1 MAINNLDM
9 LGMMADEFALPD
21 YVGQAGIDPMQAL
34 QLTQEPQGIDRLTA
48 LSRQLVESQKKQS
61 EALAY
66 ASQVAAQRPESRL
79 LKENQT
85 LGQFFKTPDD
95 AQRAF
100 MVNAGLKLA
109 MGDTTK
115 NLSSRLAEALGQG
128 VGAMQSE
135 RGAALK
141 QEQAKAA
148 AQLRSAQLEG
158 QQTLQTFGLE
168 KDIVQEQRLKDAAR
182 NKIKPKSEILT
193 LADERNA
200 LLKAG
205 DPQSL
210 ETAALIDEKI
220 ALVNQDPLLKEDYKI
235 FAKDFVDL
243 REKARKTQKMFD
255 DADRAELALKDADI
269 GFGSNVVTLT
279 KKFANLIGV
288 SSFRK
293 GISAT
298 EALSQVLG
306 QNVLDIMASGD
317 LGAGTGLSDKD
328 VEFAREVAA
337 GTKTLTEANIR
348 YAIDIKRRAANYAR
362 EKYNEALGIANEA
375 FPSTSIARNKP
386 YDIVDFDYISEE
398 SRVLAGMPEGSY
410 KQSQQIPGRTAGV
423 VTPYQGQSNDE
434 FLKTLQG
441 F

>member
-34 QLTQEPQGIDRLTA
+34 QLAQEPQGIDRLTA

-135 RGAALK
+135 RGAVLK

-148 AQLRSAQLEG
+148 SQLRSAQLEG

-168 KDIVQEQRLKDAAR
+168 KEIVQEQRLRDAAR
-182 NKIKPKSEILT
+182 NKIKRKSEILT

-200 LLKAG
+200 LLAAG
-205 DPQSL
+205 DPKSL
-210 ETAALIDEKI
+210 ETAALINKKI
-220 ALVNQDPLLKEDYKI
+220 DLVNQDPLLQEDYKI

-255 DADRAELALKDADI
+255 DAGRAELALKDADI
-269 GFGSNVVTLT
+269 GFGSNIVTLT
-279 KKFANLIGV
+279 KKFANLIG
-288 SSFRK
+288 
-293 GISAT
+293 T
-298 EALSQVLG
+298 
-306 QNVLDIMASGD
+306 
-317 LGAGTGLSDKD
+317 
-328 VEFAREVAA
+328 
-337 GTKTLTEANIR
+337 
-348 YAIDIKRRAANYAR
+348 
-362 EKYNEALGIANEA
+362 
-375 FPSTSIARNKP
+375 
-386 YDIVDFDYISEE
+386 
-398 SRVLAGMPEGSY
+398 
-410 KQSQQIPGRTAGV
+410 
-423 VTPYQGQSNDE
+423 
-434 FLKTLQG
+434 
-441 F
+441 

>member
-34 QLTQEPQGIDRLTA
+34 QLAQEPQGIDRLTA

-79 LKENQT
+79 LNENQT

-158 QQTLQTFGLE
+158 QQALQTFGLE
-168 KDIVQEQRLKDAAR
+168 KEIVEETRLRDAAR
-182 NKIKPKSEILT
+182 AKTTPTSPLLKLVN
-193 LADERNA
+193 ERNA
-200 LLKAG
+200 LMAQG
-205 DPQSL
+205 TPDSI
-210 ETAALIDEKI
+210 AAADTLQQQINVLTTSE
-220 ALVNQDPLLKEDYKI
+220 LS
-235 FAKDFVDL
+235 KDDFKFFSDDFKGI
-243 REKARKTQKMFD
+243 RENARKTDNMLRS
-255 DADRAELALKDADI
+255 ASRAELALANAET
-269 GFGSNVVTLT
+269 GFGAETFLGL
-279 KKFANLIGV
+279 KKFAQLFGV
-288 SSFRK
+288 KAFGK
-293 GISAT
+293 DISDS
-298 EALSQVLG
+298 EALAQVLG
-306 QNVLDIMASGD
+306 ENVLDVLGSGD

-328 VEFAREVAA
+328 VEFARQVAG
-337 GTKTLTEANIR
+337 GTIRLDEETIR
-348 YAIDIKRRAANYAR
+348 YAIDAKRRAANFFR
-362 EKYNEALGIANEA
+362 KQHNDALGVAVES
-375 FPSTSIARNKP
+375 FPGTTLAKGKP
-386 YDIVDFDYISEE
+386 YDLVEFTPISEQG
-398 SRVLAGMPEGSY
+398 RVLAGMPEGSY

>member
-1 MAINNLDM
+1 MASYLDQ
-9 LGMMADEFALPD
+9 LIQEFSMPD
-21 YVGQAGIDPMQAL
+21 IAGQAGIDPMQDL
-34 QLTQEPQGIDRLTA
+34 QVAQEPQGIDRLTA
-48 LSRQLVESQKKQS
+48 LMRQQQELQQRQR
-61 EALAY
+61 EALADY
-66 ASQVAAQRPESRL
+66 SALASKRPESRL
-79 LKENQT
+79 LQENQT
-85 LGQFFKTPDD
+85 LGGFFKDPSE
-95 AQRAF
+95 AQRQF
-100 MVNAGLKLA
+100 MINAGLKLA
-109 MGDTTK
+109 MGDSTK
-115 NLSSRLAEALGQG
+115 DLSARLAESLGQG
-128 VGAMQSE
+128 VGALQAS
-135 RGAALK
+135 RAAELK
-141 QEQAKAA
+141 QEQAQAA
-148 AQLRSAQLEG
+148 SQLKSLQLQG
-158 QQTLQTFGLE
+158 QQTKEQFDLQKE
-168 KDIVQEQRLKDAAR
+168 IVEETRLRDAAR

-193 LADERNA
+193 LVDERNA
-200 LLKAG
+200 ALEKG
-205 DPQSL
+205 DPKSL
-210 ETAALIDEKI
+210 ETAALITEKI

-293 GISAT
+293 NISAT

>member
-1 MAINNLDM
+1 MASYLDQ
-9 LGMMADEFALPD
+9 LIQEFSMPD
-21 YVGQAGIDPMQAL
+21 IAGQAGIDPMQDL
-34 QLTQEPQGIDRLTA
+34 QVAQEPQGIDRLTA
-48 LSRQLVESQKKQS
+48 LMQQQQELQQRQRDALTDYS
-61 EALAY
+61 ALA
-66 ASQVAAQRPESRL
+66 AKRPESRL
-79 LKENQT
+79 LQENQT
-85 LGQFFKTPDD
+85 LGGFFKDPSE
-95 AQRAF
+95 AQRQF
-100 MVNAGLKLA
+100 MINAGLKLA
-109 MGDTTK
+109 MGDSTK
-115 NLSSRLAEALGQG
+115 DLSARLAESLGQG
-128 VGAMQSE
+128 VGALQAS
-135 RGAALK
+135 RAAELK
-141 QEQAKAA
+141 QEQAQAA
-148 AQLRSAQLEG
+148 SQLKSLQLQG
-158 QQTLQTFGLE
+158 QQTKEQFDLQKE
-168 KDIVQEQRLKDAAR
+168 IVEETRLRDAAR

-200 LLKAG
+200 LLKKG

-210 ETAALIDEKI
+210 ETAALIGEKI
-220 ALVNQDPLLKEDYKI
+220 AVLNQDPLLKEDYKI
-235 FAKDFVDL
+235 FAKDFVEL
-243 REKARKTQKMFD
+243 RDNARKTQKMFR
-255 DADRAELALKDADI
+255 DADRAEEALKNADI

-279 KKFANLIGV
+279 KKFANLIGIT
-288 SSFRK
+288 SFK
-293 GISAT
+293 DDLSAT

-306 QNVLDIMASGD
+306 QNVLDIMASGA

>member
-34 QLTQEPQGIDRLTA
+34 QLAQEPQGIDRLTA

-135 RGAALK
+135 RGAVLK

-148 AQLRSAQLEG
+148 SQLRSAQLEG

-168 KDIVQEQRLKDAAR
+168 KEIVQEQRLRDAAR
-182 NKIKPKSEILT
+182 NKIKRKSEILT

-200 LLKAG
+200 LLAAG
-205 DPQSL
+205 DPKSL
-210 ETAALIDEKI
+210 ETAALINKKI
-220 ALVNQDPLLKEDYKI
+220 DLVNQDPLLQEDYKI
-235 FAKDFVDL
+235 FAKDFVEL
-243 REKARKTQKMFD
+243 RDNARKTDKMFK
-255 DADRAELALKDADI
+255 DADRAEEAIKNADI

-279 KKFANLIGV
+279 KKFANLIGIT
-288 SSFRK
+288 SFK
-293 GISAT
+293 DDLSAT
-298 EALSQVLG
+298 EALEQVLG
-306 QNVLDIMASGD
+306 QNVLDLLGSGV
-317 LGAGTGLSDKD
+317 LGAGTGLSDND
-328 VEFAREVAA
+328 VKFAKEVAA

-348 YAIDIKRRAANYAR
+348 YAIDIKRRAANYSR
-362 EKYNEALGIANEA
+362 KKYNEALGVANEA
-375 FPSTSIARNKP
+375 FPTTSLARYKP

-398 SRVLAGMPEGSY
+398 SRVLAGMPEGSLNSN
-410 KQSQQIPGRTAGV
+410 KEIPGRTAGI

>member
-1 MAINNLDM
+1 M

-48 LSRQLVESQKKQS
+48 LMQQQRELQQRQRDALTDYS
-61 EALAY
+61 ALA
-66 ASQVAAQRPESRL
+66 AKRPESRL
-79 LKENQT
+79 LQENQT
-85 LGQFFKTPDD
+85 MGQFFKDPSE

-100 MVNAGLKLA
+100 MVNFGLKLA
-109 MGDTTK
+109 AGDSTK
-115 NLSSRLAEALGQG
+115 DLSSRLAEALGQG
-128 VGAMQSE
+128 VGALQTS
-135 RGAALK
+135 RAAELK
-141 QEQAKAA
+141 QEQAQAA
-148 AQLRSAQLEG
+148 SQLKSLQLQG
-158 QQTLQTFGLE
+158 QQTKEQFDLQKE
-168 KDIVQEQRLKDAAR
+168 IVQETRLRDAAR

-200 LLKAG
+200 LLKKG

-210 ETAALIDEKI
+210 ETAALLSQKI

-288 SSFRK
+288 SSFREN
-293 GISAT
+293 ISAT

-423 VTPYQGQSNDE
+423 TTPYQGQSNDE